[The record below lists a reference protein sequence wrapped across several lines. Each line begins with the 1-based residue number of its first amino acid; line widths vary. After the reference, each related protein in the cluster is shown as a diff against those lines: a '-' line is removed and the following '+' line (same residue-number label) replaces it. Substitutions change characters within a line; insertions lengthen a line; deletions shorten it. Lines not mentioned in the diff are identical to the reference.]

1 MMLKTLV
8 TDALIV
14 TASSLPG
21 IAQVGPGLG
30 RSDSIASS
38 PQSYAQV
45 CTNDIDGRLSV
56 RSGPG
61 RPFPKLGEI
70 PNGQIVG
77 LISGQYQ
84 RDGFWW
90 WRIIYGTRSAWVRAD
105 YLCGDPQ

>member
-1 MMLKTLV
+1 MLKTLV
-8 TDALIV
+8 TGALIV
-14 TASSLPG
+14 TASSLPA
-21 IAQVGPGLG
+21 IAQVRPGLG

-61 RPFPKLGEI
+61 RSFPKLGEI

-77 LISGQYQ
+77 LISGQYRRINQ
-84 RDGFWW
+84 RS
-90 WRIIYGTRSAWVRAD
+90 IPTRWFLVVEN
-105 YLCGDPQ
+105 YLRYTKCLGSC